1 MNEDIKRDVIDV
13 ISSRLDWDNEDKPD
27 WESVADRISL
37 DFEEELYAL
46 LQKFYQSPLKHGWEL
61 QQLIES
67 AALIELNKHY

>member
-13 ISSRLDWDNEDKPD
+13 ISSRLDWDTEDKPD

-61 QQLIES
+61 QRLIEK
-67 AALIELNKHY
+67 AAVIELEKHY